1 MIEVSNL
8 TKKYG
13 DHIAVDHLSFRVEK
27 GQIYGFLG
35 PNGAGKSTTMNIITG
50 YLAATEGTVT
60 IDGKD
65 VQKDPEE
72 AKRAIGYLPELPPL
86 YVDMTVREY
95 LDFVA
100 ELKKVPK
107 KERKQQIDEVME
119 MTQITDM
126 QQRLIRNLSKG
137 YRQRVGLAQAILG
150 YPEVIILDEPTV
162 GLDPKQI
169 IEIRD
174 LIRKLGENHTVILSS
189 HILSEVSAVC
199 DHIITLSEK
208 VASKVL
214 GGESYFSNSLKLGDT
229 GCYAYLAPLKN
240 TDGTVVGILA
250 ACMPVREVNALY
262 KGIVTGRAIAILI
275 LVAAFCVSTFI
286 VVGMISKALLGV
298 VGNLDQIAEGKL
310 NFKVPD
316 KLLNRSDEVGKSARA
331 VYSVVNGFSGIIRDI
346 HNSMLDMNEFTGT
359 FTSNFDSIGQSI
371 SSVNTAV
378 NEIAQGATTQAADT
392 QKVSESMNEMSN
404 ALGRTADSVNALS
417 SSAANMK
424 ESNATVDSTLKEL
437 LEISS
442 HTQQSVDQVQEQTN
456 ITNES
461 AQAIQAATDIIAG
474 IANQTNLLSLNASIE
489 AARAG
494 EMGRGFAV
502 VAEEIRGLADQ
513 SRESADKI
521 RSIVENLISNSNQS
535 VQIMNGVVGEIH
547 QQNEKL
553 GTTLN
558 VFSTLNQEVQKVVG
572 EINVISGELDHIE
585 NYKTDVVEKIDGL
598 TEISQNN
605 AASTEETAATMDQLA
620 EIVEDCRQATTQ
632 LNEIAGSLNANA
644 KKFQLG

>member
-1 MIEVSNL
+1 MTEEVSKEQIKGENGTGIDEAKRL
-8 TKKYG
+8 KEKKG
-13 DHIAVDHLSFRVEK
+13 ANMVVKILAIVLVPLIAIAVIAILALNS
-27 GQIYGFLG
+27 
-35 PNGAGKSTTMNIITG
+35 AGDRISDAMMKHE
-50 YLAATEGTVT
+50 LAATEYALEMSLNNSAPGDFSYENGALYKGELNLTDNKQVLDALKQNAGVDVALFWGSDLAVTNLTGGT
-60 IDGKD
+60 
-65 VQKDPEE
+65 
-72 AKRAIGYLPELPPL
+72 
-86 YVDMTVREY
+86 
-95 LDFVA
+95 
-100 ELKKVPK
+100 
-107 KERKQQIDEVME
+107 
-119 MTQITDM
+119 
-126 QQRLIRNLSKG
+126 
-137 YRQRVGLAQAILG
+137 
-150 YPEVIILDEPTV
+150 
-162 GLDPKQI
+162 
-169 IEIRD
+169 
-174 LIRKLGENHTVILSS
+174 
-189 HILSEVSAVC
+189 
-199 DHIITLSEK
+199 ITLSEK

-275 LVAAFCVSTFI
+275 LVTAFCVSTFI

-346 HNSMLDMNEFTGT
+346 HNSMLDMDEFTGT

-456 ITNES
+456 
-461 AQAIQAATDIIAG
+461 IIAG

>member
-1 MIEVSNL
+1 MAEAVKKEQTEGETVSLDNMKDLKGKKGANL
-8 TKKYG
+8 IVKILAMVLMPMLVIIFFAMLALK
-13 DHIAVDHLSFRVEK
+13 AVGNNTAETLVKEE
-27 GQIYGFLG
+27 
-35 PNGAGKSTTMNIITG
+35 
-50 YLAATEGTVT
+50 LAATEYAMQLNLDSASGEGFRYENGSLCKGEINFTENQSFFQNFTSNTNV
-60 IDGKD
+60 D
-65 VQKDPEE
+65 VVLFWDKE
-72 AKRAIGYLPELPPL
+72 AAAASFDYSGI
-86 YVDMTVREY
+86 V
-95 LDFVA
+95 
-100 ELKKVPK
+100 
-107 KERKQQIDEVME
+107 
-119 MTQITDM
+119 
-126 QQRLIRNLSKG
+126 LS
-137 YRQRVGLAQAILG
+137 
-150 YPEVIILDEPTV
+150 D
-162 GLDPKQI
+162 
-169 IEIRD
+169 
-174 LIRKLGENHTVILSS
+174 S
-189 HILSEVSAVC
+189 
-199 DHIITLSEK
+199 

-214 GGESYFSNSLKLGDT
+214 SGSEYFDTSLKLGDT

>member
-1 MIEVSNL
+1 MVSYRVLSQAGLIYVYPGSIINLRYYKGTKEVALFMTVVKQEQNEGENGTIQLNGIKDLKGRKGANL
-8 TKKYG
+8 IVKILALVLVPMLVIVIFASLALDAVG
-13 DHIAVDHLSFRVEK
+13 DDTAERLVREELVATEYAMQLNLNNASEEGFRYENGVLYKGEINLSDNLVFLETFKENTGVDVALFWGKELAVSDIKESGIRLNDAVAEQVLAGENYYSTSVKLGSERYYAYMTP
-27 GQIYGFLG
+27 IYG
-35 PNGAGKSTTMNIITG
+35 
-50 YLAATEGTVT
+50 E
-60 IDGKD
+60 DG
-65 VQKDPEE
+65 QN
-72 AKRAIGYLPELPPL
+72 A
-86 YVDMTVREY
+86 
-95 LDFVA
+95 
-100 ELKKVPK
+100 
-107 KERKQQIDEVME
+107 
-119 MTQITDM
+119 
-126 QQRLIRNLSKG
+126 
-137 YRQRVGLAQAILG
+137 
-150 YPEVIILDEPTV
+150 
-162 GLDPKQI
+162 
-169 IEIRD
+169 
-174 LIRKLGENHTVILSS
+174 
-189 HILSEVSAVC
+189 
-199 DHIITLSEK
+199 
-208 VASKVL
+208 
-214 GGESYFSNSLKLGDT
+214 
-229 GCYAYLAPLKN
+229 
-240 TDGTVVGILA
+240 VGILA
-250 ACMPVREVNALY
+250 VALPV
-262 KGIVTGRAIAILI
+262 KDIAAVYSRVVSSNTIF
-275 LVAAFCVSTFI
+275 LVVLLLVFCVSTI
-286 VVGMISKALLGV
+286 LVVTLISKALLRV
-298 VGNLDQIAEGKL
+298 VSNLDLVAEGKL
-310 NFKVPD
+310 DFAVSG
-316 KLLNRSDEVGKSARA
+316 KLINRTDEVGKIARA
-331 VYSVVNGFSGIIRDI
+331 VNSVVTGFSRIITDI
-346 HNSMLDMNEFTGT
+346 HHSMKDMNAFTGT

-404 ALGRTADSVNALS
+404 ALNRTADSVNALS

-494 EMGRGFAV
+494 EMGKGFAV

-513 SRESADKI
+513 SKESADKI
-521 RSIVENLISNSNQS
+521 RGIVENLISNSNQS

-553 GTTLN
+553 GNTLN

-585 NYKTDVVEKIDGL
+585 SYKTDVVEKIDGL

-632 LNEIAGSLNANA
+632 LNEIADSLNANA
-644 KKFQLG
+644 KKFQL

>member
-1 MIEVSNL
+1 MQGR
-8 TKKYG
+8 YG
-13 DHIAVDHLSFRVEK
+13 VDQFNRFLFGCSIAFLLLSIF
-27 GQIYGFLG
+27 
-35 PNGAGKSTTMNIITG
+35 AGNFMYVLALIFCISTI
-50 YLAATEGTVT
+50 LV
-60 IDGKD
+60 
-65 VQKDPEE
+65 V
-72 AKRAIGYLPELPPL
+72 
-86 YVDMTVREY
+86 
-95 LDFVA
+95 
-100 ELKKVPK
+100 
-107 KERKQQIDEVME
+107 
-119 MTQITDM
+119 
-126 QQRLIRNLSKG
+126 RLISR
-137 YRQRVGLAQAILG
+137 
-150 YPEVIILDEPTV
+150 
-162 GLDPKQI
+162 
-169 IEIRD
+169 
-174 LIRKLGENHTVILSS
+174 
-189 HILSEVSAVC
+189 
-199 DHIITLSEK
+199 
-208 VASKVL
+208 
-214 GGESYFSNSLKLGDT
+214 
-229 GCYAYLAPLKN
+229 
-240 TDGTVVGILA
+240 
-250 ACMPVREVNALY
+250 
-262 KGIVTGRAIAILI
+262 
-275 LVAAFCVSTFI
+275 
-286 VVGMISKALLGV
+286 ALLGV
-298 VGNLDQIAEGKL
+298 VSNLDQVAEGRL
-310 NFKVPD
+310 NFD
-316 KLLNRSDEVGKSARA
+316 ISTKLVNRTDEVGKIARA
-331 VYSVVNGFSGIIRDI
+331 VHSVVVGFSRIITNI
-346 HNSMLDMNEFTGT
+346 HSSMQEMDEFTGT
-359 FTSNFDSIGQSI
+359 FSSNFDSIGQSI
-371 SSVNTAV
+371 SAVNTAV

-392 QKVSESMNEMSN
+392 QKVSESMNDMSN
-404 ALGRTADSVNALS
+404 ALNRTADSVNVLS

-437 LEISS
+437 LKISS

>member
-1 MIEVSNL
+1 MTVVKQEQNEGENGTIQLNGIKDLKGRKGANLIVKILALVLVPMLVIVIFASLALDAVGDDTAERLVREELVATEYAMQLNLNNASEEGFRYENGVLYKGEINLSDNLVFLETFKENTGVDVALFWGKELAVSDIKESGIRLN
-8 TKKYG
+8 
-13 DHIAVDHLSFRVEK
+13 DAVAEQVLAGENYYSTSVKLGSERYYAYMTP
-27 GQIYGFLG
+27 IYG
-35 PNGAGKSTTMNIITG
+35 
-50 YLAATEGTVT
+50 E
-60 IDGKD
+60 DG
-65 VQKDPEE
+65 QN
-72 AKRAIGYLPELPPL
+72 A
-86 YVDMTVREY
+86 
-95 LDFVA
+95 
-100 ELKKVPK
+100 
-107 KERKQQIDEVME
+107 
-119 MTQITDM
+119 
-126 QQRLIRNLSKG
+126 
-137 YRQRVGLAQAILG
+137 
-150 YPEVIILDEPTV
+150 
-162 GLDPKQI
+162 
-169 IEIRD
+169 
-174 LIRKLGENHTVILSS
+174 
-189 HILSEVSAVC
+189 
-199 DHIITLSEK
+199 
-208 VASKVL
+208 
-214 GGESYFSNSLKLGDT
+214 
-229 GCYAYLAPLKN
+229 
-240 TDGTVVGILA
+240 VGILA
-250 ACMPVREVNALY
+250 VALPV
-262 KGIVTGRAIAILI
+262 KDIAAVYSRVVSSNTIF
-275 LVAAFCVSTFI
+275 LVVLLLVFCVSTI
-286 VVGMISKALLGV
+286 LVVTLISKALLRV
-298 VGNLDQIAEGKL
+298 VSNLDLVAEGKL
-310 NFKVPD
+310 DFAVSG
-316 KLLNRSDEVGKSARA
+316 KLINRTDEVGKIARA
-331 VYSVVNGFSGIIRDI
+331 VNSVVTGFSRIITDI
-346 HNSMLDMNEFTGT
+346 HHSMKDMNAFTGT

-404 ALGRTADSVNALS
+404 ALNRTADSVNALS

-494 EMGRGFAV
+494 EMGKGFAV

-513 SRESADKI
+513 SKESADKI
-521 RSIVENLISNSNQS
+521 RGIVENLISNSNQS

-553 GTTLN
+553 GNTLN

-585 NYKTDVVEKIDGL
+585 SYKTDVVEKIDGL

-632 LNEIAGSLNANA
+632 LNEIADSLNANA
-644 KKFQLG
+644 KKFQL

>member
-1 MIEVSNL
+1 MTEEVSKEQIKGENGTGMDEAKHL
-8 TKKYG
+8 KEKKG
-13 DHIAVDHLSFRVEK
+13 ANMIVKILAIVLVPLVAIAVIAILALNS
-27 GQIYGFLG
+27 
-35 PNGAGKSTTMNIITG
+35 AGDRISDAMMQHE
-50 YLAATEGTVT
+50 LAATEYALEMSLNNSAPGDFTYEDGALYKGELNLTDNKQVLDAFKQNAGVDVALFWGSDLAVT
-60 IDGKD
+60 
-65 VQKDPEE
+65 
-72 AKRAIGYLPELPPL
+72 
-86 YVDMTVREY
+86 
-95 LDFVA
+95 
-100 ELKKVPK
+100 
-107 KERKQQIDEVME
+107 
-119 MTQITDM
+119 
-126 QQRLIRNLSKG
+126 NLTG
-137 YRQRVGLAQAILG
+137 
-150 YPEVIILDEPTV
+150 DT
-162 GLDPKQI
+162 
-169 IEIRD
+169 
-174 LIRKLGENHTVILSS
+174 
-189 HILSEVSAVC
+189 
-199 DHIITLSEK
+199 ITLSEK

-250 ACMPVREVNALY
+250 TCMPVREVNALY

-275 LVAAFCVSTFI
+275 LVAVFCVSTFI

-331 VYSVVNGFSGIIRDI
+331 VYSVVTGFSGIIQ
-346 HNSMLDMNEFTGT
+346 DMNEFTGT

-513 SRESADKI
+513 SKESADKI
-521 RSIVENLISNSNQS
+521 RGIVENLISNSNQS

-585 NYKTDVVEKIDGL
+585 SYKTDVVEKIDGL

-620 EIVEDCRQATTQ
+620 EIVEDCRQATIQ
-632 LNEIAGSLNANA
+632 LNEIADSLNANA
-644 KKFQLG
+644 KKFQL

>member
-1 MIEVSNL
+1 MTEEVSKEQIKGENGTGIDEAKRL
-8 TKKYG
+8 KEKKG
-13 DHIAVDHLSFRVEK
+13 ANMVVKILAIVLVPLIAIAVIAILALNS
-27 GQIYGFLG
+27 
-35 PNGAGKSTTMNIITG
+35 AGDRISDAMMKHE
-50 YLAATEGTVT
+50 LAATEYALEMSLNNSAPGDFSYENGALYKGELNLTDNKQVLDALKQNAGVDVALFWGSDLAVTNLTGGT
-60 IDGKD
+60 
-65 VQKDPEE
+65 
-72 AKRAIGYLPELPPL
+72 
-86 YVDMTVREY
+86 
-95 LDFVA
+95 
-100 ELKKVPK
+100 
-107 KERKQQIDEVME
+107 
-119 MTQITDM
+119 
-126 QQRLIRNLSKG
+126 
-137 YRQRVGLAQAILG
+137 
-150 YPEVIILDEPTV
+150 
-162 GLDPKQI
+162 
-169 IEIRD
+169 
-174 LIRKLGENHTVILSS
+174 
-189 HILSEVSAVC
+189 
-199 DHIITLSEK
+199 ITLSEK

-442 HTQQSVDQVQEQTN
+442 HTQQSVDQVQEQT
-456 ITNES
+456 
-461 AQAIQAATDIIAG
+461 DIIAG